1 MDVSYQTREKTFII
15 ISNNE
20 KRVPGNL
27 NKHCLSVFYMPSIDT
42 KTTEKQG
49 NIIITIYGNYEH
61 ISQHCDDYD
70 YFCVNTLNYQ

>member
-1 MDVSYQTREKTFII
+1 
-15 ISNNE
+15 
-20 KRVPGNL
+20 
-27 NKHCLSVFYMPSIDT
+27 MPSIDT

-70 YFCVNTLNYQ
+70 YFCVNTLNYQWPWEADSGCRLI